1 MTIAQYLP
9 RWLRR
14 RSEKPAPLDARTLN
28 KSDRQALPELP
39 ARDRAATTLPGDG
52 EGPAGIRARWHICA

>member
-14 RSEKPAPLDARTLN
+14 RSEKPALVDTGTRS

-39 ARDRAATTLPGDG
+39 ARDRAATTFPGDG